1 MFMSKFLYSP
11 HSLLVPDWWLIRAHH
26 RPEAVAALDDIRR
39 LREAMQ
45 QVNDMELELS
55 RLGNTVSGRSIELK
69 SALKKRLSAPTM
81 LEVR

>member
-1 MFMSKFLYSP
+1 M
-11 HSLLVPDWWLIRAHH
+11 VRAHH

-45 QVNDMELELS
+45 HVSEMELELG
-55 RLGNTVSGRSIELK
+55 RLGNAVSGRSIELK

-81 LEVR
+81 LEVRAQKAGERSK